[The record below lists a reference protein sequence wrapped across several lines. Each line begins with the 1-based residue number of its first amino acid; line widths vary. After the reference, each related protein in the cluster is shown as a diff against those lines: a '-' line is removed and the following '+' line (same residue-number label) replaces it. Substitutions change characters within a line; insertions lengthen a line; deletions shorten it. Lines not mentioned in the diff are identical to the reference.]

1 MLLYQRESGD
11 AREYKLIFICVPKTL
26 HSRLYRVNRMTFFW
40 KKNFP
45 CHRFPPCLVPDVVPC
60 FGKRLNPSR
69 ETCVGLTDREWIMLK
84 FFIRQMILKFGK
96 RYDYDV
102 DYMLHMLDRTPEVM
116 SGLNALS
123 KLSSYRKKAPLNA
136 HMAARLQGVLM
147 EDCGPCVQL
156 TVDMA
161 LEAGMARDEIE
172 AVLTGDP
179 AAMAEDTALGYRFA
193 SAILARS
200 PDQDDVREAVRA
212 AYGDEAVIEITLAT
226 QVSRF
231 FPMIKTGLGY
241 GKSCSMI
248 VLGERKITMS
258 KEAA

>member
-1 MLLYQRESGD
+1 MFR
-11 AREYKLIFICVPKTL
+11 
-26 HSRLYRVNRMTFFW
+26 
-40 KKNFP
+40 
-45 CHRFPPCLVPDVVPC
+45 
-60 FGKRLNPSR
+60 
-69 ETCVGLTDREWIMLK
+69 

-102 DYMLHMLDRTPEVM
+102 DYMLHMLERTPGVM
-116 SGLNALS
+116 NGLNAMS
-123 KLSSYRKKAPLNA
+123 KLSSYRKKTPLNA

-172 AVLTGDP
+172 AVLTGDL

-193 SAILARS
+193 AAILARS
-200 PDQDDVREAVRA
+200 DDQDVARAAVRT
-212 AYGDEAVIEITLAT
+212 AYGEEAVIEITLAT

-241 GKSCSMI
+241 GQSCSM
-248 VLGERKITMS
+248 VTLGERKITME
-258 KEAA
+258 KDAA